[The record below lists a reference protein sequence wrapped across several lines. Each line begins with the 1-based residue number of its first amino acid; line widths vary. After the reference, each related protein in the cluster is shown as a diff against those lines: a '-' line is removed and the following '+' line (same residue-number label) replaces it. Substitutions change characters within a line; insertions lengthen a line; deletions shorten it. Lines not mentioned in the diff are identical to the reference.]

1 MSFTNINVIQASL
14 LSSLANGW
22 QDPAGVKALLDQ
34 LRVSQAWQDIA
45 APPAPELGSSST
57 NSDEHE
63 PESTTSDPSPPV
75 ASTSASASE
84 TSVASLLSQLQ
95 ASSSPSP
102 PTVPLTNPHKRHA
115 GWSNVP
121 SQQLRDPGPLLPGAA
136 LLSPRKK
143 DTRAYTFQQALPHI
157 AQLADDPDFVAAIK
171 KVVLKLW
178 K

>member
-1 MSFTNINVIQASL
+1 MTYLQLILKILKVYELHKYKRDSGQRSL

-45 APPAPELGSSST
+45 APPAPESGSSST
-57 NSDEHE
+57 NSDE
-63 PESTTSDPSPPV
+63 PKS
-75 ASTSASASE
+75 SASAS

-95 ASSSPSP
+95 ASSSPSAP
-102 PTVPLTNPHKRHA
+102 VTNPHKRHA

-121 SQQLRDPGPLLPGAA
+121 SQQLHDPDSLLPGVA
-136 LLSPRKK
+136 LPSPRKK

-171 KVVLKLW
+171 KVSLVLQNEST
-178 K
+178 